1 MTDLNLVSRHMDGRI
16 INKINEILLE
26 LVELNKKLDDKC
38 PIGKNVR
45 DASEKLK
52 AVLDDIDVYMDV
64 CSRDIIRSTNNTPQ
78 PIHEEINAYITQE
91 AAALS
96 RQQLMS
102 IIDFLPDATF
112 VIDRQGRVIAW
123 NRAIQAMTG
132 IKATDMLGRDSQE
145 YALAFYGKRRPMLAD
160 LVLEYDKELP
170 EEYDQWG
177 KKDGT
182 LADLYGN
189 LIRQEDGSLHAESYL
204 PEMSG
209 GPMFLQGCAT
219 ALYDREG
226 NITGAIESIRN
237 ITEHMRAQI
246 EIRNSETKNRSL
258 LKAIP
263 DMIFLIAEDGTFL
276 DFNPPANGSL
286 LYLPPESFLGRKMQ
300 DVMPENLVTQ
310 ALFHINQAK
319 DTGKMQIFEYDLR
332 IDDNTS
338 YFEARINLCGENKF
352 LVLVRDIGE
361 SKKAQEALFKAKE
374 EAEAAART
382 KSEFLANMSHEIRT
396 PLNAII
402 GMTGL
407 LLDTPLL
414 PEQRDYL
421 ETVRSSGDVLMS
433 VINNILDFS
442 KIEEGKRMVERL
454 PFELRRCIEDVMDLL
469 MPVAAEK
476 YLSFYFKIDDSIPR
490 IIVGDVTAIS
500 QILINLIGNAVKFT
514 DSGEVSLHVSGTGQE
529 NGTIKMFFSVKDT
542 GIGIPQDRMDSLFRS
557 FCQMDMSTTRRY
569 GGTGLGLAISKRL
582 VQLMGG
588 TIWAKSEAGKGSTFC
603 FTIETR
609 AATQEQCQ
617 AVKISTQEIQVQPSI
632 PGHLRLLIA
641 EDNLVNQKVALL
653 MLKKMGIR
661 ADVAAN
667 GREVLQAL
675 ERQSYDVVLMDVQM
689 PEMDGFEA
697 ARAIRERWKEKAPNI
712 IAVTAHAQEGDRRRC
727 IEAGMDDYIRKP
739 VRLEELAKALE
750 KCCTSH

>member
-1 MTDLNLVSRHMDGRI
+1 MHMTDPNLVSQYMDGFI
-16 INKINEILLE
+16 IDRINEIRSE
-26 LVELNKKLDDKC
+26 LIDLDNSLDDGCSISQKVRET
-38 PIGKNVR
+38 IGKLN
-45 DASEKLK
+45 
-52 AVLDDIDVYMDV
+52 AVLEDLDGTI
-64 CSRDIIRSTNNTPQ
+64 CGINRSIESALL
-78 PIHEEINAYITQE
+78 PIHEETNEYIIQE
-91 AAALS
+91 GAALT
-96 RQQLMS
+96 RQQLMG

-112 VIDRQGRVIAW
+112 VINRQGRVIAW
-123 NRAIQAMTG
+123 NRAIEAMTG
-132 IKATDMLGRDSQE
+132 IKAAEMLGRDQQE

-160 LVLEYDKELP
+160 LVLEYNRELP

-177 KKDGT
+177 KRDGT
-182 LADLYGN
+182 FADLYCN
-189 LIRQEDGSLHAESYL
+189 LVRQVDGSLYAESYM
-204 PEMSG
+204 PEMRG
-209 GPMFLQGCAT
+209 GPIFLQGCAT
-219 ALYDREG
+219 ALYDSEG
-226 NITGAIESIRN
+226 NTIGAIESVRN
-237 ITEHMRAQI
+237 ITERMKAQMK
-246 EIRNSETKNRSL
+246 IRNSETRNMSL
-258 LKAIP
+258 LNAIP

-276 DFNPPANGSL
+276 DFKAPANGSL
-286 LYLPPESFLGRKMQ
+286 LYLPPQSFLGRKMQ
-300 DVMPENLVTQ
+300 DLMPVNMVRQ

-319 DTGKMQIFEYDLR
+319 ETGKIQIFEYDLE
-332 IDDNTS
+332 IDGNTS
-338 YFEARINLCGENKF
+338 YFEARINLCGENEF
-352 LVLVRDIGE
+352 LILVRDIGE
-361 SKKAQEALFKAKE
+361 SKKSKEALFKAKE
-374 EAEAAART
+374 EAEAAASA

-421 ETVRSSGDVLMS
+421 ETVRCSGDVLMS

-442 KIEEGKRMVERL
+442 KIEEGKRVVERQ
-454 PFELRRCIEDVMDLL
+454 PFELIRCIEDVMDLL

-476 YLSFYFKIDDSIPR
+476 YLSFYYNLSDSIPKT
-490 IIVGDVTAIS
+490 IIGDATAIS
-500 QILINLIGNAVKFT
+500 QVLINLIGNAIKFT
-514 DSGEVSLHVSGTGQE
+514 DSGEVSVHVSGSIQD
-529 NGTIKMFFSVKDT
+529 NGTVKMYFSVKDT

-588 TIWAKSEAGKGSTFC
+588 NIWADSEVGKGSTFC
-603 FTIETR
+603 FTIETE
-609 AATQEQCQ
+609 AATPEQCQ
-617 AVKISTQEIQVQPSI
+617 AVKTSPQEVQVQPSI
-632 PGHLRLLIA
+632 LGHLRLLIA

-697 ARAIRERWKEKAPNI
+697 ARAIRERWKDMAPRI
-712 IAVTAHAQEGDRRRC
+712 IAVTAHAQEGDRKRC

-739 VRLEELAKALE
+739 VRIEELAKALE
-750 KCCTSH
+750 KCLKLQ